1 MLRHV
6 CGVRRQQLKSAS
18 VWSGLWLLRNMDV
31 VRAAVLKQ
39 TQGNPFEKHARPS
52 GGGRQPPVWTW
63 FAQGDDGPKRP
74 ARNTWLQDGAQATSG
89 NFIERRERDQVLHQP
104 RGAPEHSPPT
114 VASTSE

>member
-1 MLRHV
+1 
-6 CGVRRQQLKSAS
+6 
-18 VWSGLWLLRNMDV
+18 MDV

-74 ARNTWLQDGAQATSG
+74 ARNTWLQDGAPLAPIPRGWIDAASG
-89 NFIERRERDQVLHQP
+89 NVHLAVRRV
-104 RGAPEHSPPT
+104 
-114 VASTSE
+114 

>member
-1 MLRHV
+1 M
-6 CGVRRQQLKSAS
+6 
-18 VWSGLWLLRNMDV
+18 
-31 VRAAVLKQ
+31 LKQ

-89 NFIERRERDQVLHQP
+89 NFIERRERERPQP
-104 RGAPEHSPPT
+104 AKQLAMRSIRQRIFMRTRSIAVISSSLSPSGRLPRLIVALGRGNRKWKT
-114 VASTSE
+114 